1 MIDMS
6 ELTESVKGYIEGLQD
21 VLQRKYQISE
31 DKALNMIT
39 SSYIMDS
46 LIDYPEETLHDD
58 IEAHAD
64 NIYED
69 HQASKKT
76 KTERLLLEAGYEG
89 TIFFTNPSYEDAF
102 LGISSDD
109 RAIYD
114 YEKMIESL
122 VNHED
127 MTEDEARE
135 FIDYNATFYIEGGPI
150 ILYRLEEQ

>member
-1 MIDMS
+1 MDEKDYLMA
-6 ELTESVKGYIEGLQD
+6 LKD
-21 VLQRKYQISE
+21 VLKRKYSLSGE
-31 DKALNMIT
+31 DAADMIL
-39 SSYIMDS
+39 SSYIIS
-46 LIDYPEETLHDD
+46 LIVLYPEETLHDD

-69 HQASKKT
+69 QVS

-89 TIFFTNPSYEDAF
+89 TIFFTNPSYENAF
-102 LGISSDD
+102 LGVSSDD

-114 YEKMIESL
+114 YEKMVESL

-150 ILYRLEEQ
+150 ILYRLEE

>member
-39 SSYIMDS
+39 PSYIMDS

-150 ILYRLEEQ
+150 ILYRLEE

>member
-1 MIDMS
+1 MVDIS
-6 ELTESVKGYIEGLQD
+6 ELTESVKGYIEGLQA

-31 DKALNMIT
+31 EKALNMIT

-58 IEAHAD
+58 IEVHAD

-114 YEKMIESL
+114 YEKMVESL

-150 ILYRLEEQ
+150 ILYRLEE

>member
-1 MIDMS
+1 MVDIS

-31 DKALNMIT
+31 EKALNMIT

-150 ILYRLEEQ
+150 ILYRLEE

>member
-1 MIDMS
+1 MA
-6 ELTESVKGYIEGLQD
+6 ELTENAKDYIECLKD
-21 VLQRKYQISE
+21 ILQRKYLLSGE
-31 DKALNMIT
+31 KALDMIT
-39 SSYIMDS
+39 TSYIMES

-69 HQASKKT
+69 QISR
-76 KTERLLLEAGYEG
+76 TERLLLEAGYEG

-114 YEKMIESL
+114 YEKMVESL

-150 ILYRLEEQ
+150 ILYRLEE

>member
-1 MIDMS
+1 MVDMS

-31 DKALNMIT
+31 EKALNMIT

-150 ILYRLEEQ
+150 ILYRLEE

>member
-150 ILYRLEEQ
+150 ILYRLGE

>member
-58 IEAHAD
+58 IEVHAD

-150 ILYRLEEQ
+150 ILYRLEE

>member
-1 MIDMS
+1 MDEKDYLMA
-6 ELTESVKGYIEGLQD
+6 LKY
-21 VLQRKYQISE
+21 VLKRKYSLSGE
-31 DKALNMIT
+31 DAADMIL
-39 SSYIMDS
+39 SSYIIS
-46 LIDYPEETLHDD
+46 LIVLYPEEMLHDD
-58 IEAHAD
+58 IEVHAD

-102 LGISSDD
+102 LGVSSDD

-114 YEKMIESL
+114 YEKMVESL
-122 VNHED
+122 VRHED

-150 ILYRLEEQ
+150 ILYKLEE

>member
-1 MIDMS
+1 MVDMS

-31 DKALNMIT
+31 EKALDMIAT
-39 SSYIMDS
+39 SYIMES

-64 NIYED
+64 NMYKD
-69 HQASKKT
+69 HAS

-102 LGISSDD
+102 LGVSSDD

-114 YEKMIESL
+114 YEKMVEFLI
-122 VNHED
+122 NHED

-150 ILYRLEEQ
+150 ILYRLEE

>member
-64 NIYED
+64 GIFIGLQQCRISVKVL
-69 HQASKKT
+69 HQK
-76 KTERLLLEAGYEG
+76 RL
-89 TIFFTNPSYEDAF
+89 
-102 LGISSDD
+102 
-109 RAIYD
+109 
-114 YEKMIESL
+114 
-122 VNHED
+122 
-127 MTEDEARE
+127 
-135 FIDYNATFYIEGGPI
+135 
-150 ILYRLEEQ
+150 

>member
-1 MIDMS
+1 MVDMS

-31 DKALNMIT
+31 EKALNMIT

-58 IEAHAD
+58 IEVHAD

-114 YEKMIESL
+114 YEKMVESL

-150 ILYRLEEQ
+150 ILYRLEE

>member
-1 MIDMS
+1 MRIIKHQKKNKNR
-6 ELTESVKGYIEGLQD
+6 TVIVRGRVRG
-21 VLQRKYQISE
+21 
-31 DKALNMIT
+31 N
-39 SSYIMDS
+39 
-46 LIDYPEETLHDD
+46 D
-58 IEAHAD
+58 I
-64 NIYED
+64 
-69 HQASKKT
+69 
-76 KTERLLLEAGYEG
+76 
-89 TIFFTNPSYEDAF
+89 FTNPSYEDAF

-150 ILYRLEEQ
+150 ILYRLEE

>member
-1 MIDMS
+1 MVDIS
-6 ELTESVKGYIEGLQD
+6 ELTESVKGYIEGLQA

-31 DKALNMIT
+31 EKALNMIT
-39 SSYIMDS
+39 SYIMDS

-58 IEAHAD
+58 IEVHAD

-114 YEKMIESL
+114 YEKMVESL

-150 ILYRLEEQ
+150 ILYRLEE